1 VYNET
6 ENKIKGLKYKDL
18 KLQQHFI
25 NLKKEKKK
33 IQVRY
38 LKETVKVILLCLLYS
53 NLMPLSEQK

>member
-1 VYNET
+1 MKWLILWQNKKVYNET

-38 LKETVKVILLCLLYS
+38 LKETVKVILLW
-53 NLMPLSEQK
+53 Q

>member
-1 VYNET
+1 MYNET